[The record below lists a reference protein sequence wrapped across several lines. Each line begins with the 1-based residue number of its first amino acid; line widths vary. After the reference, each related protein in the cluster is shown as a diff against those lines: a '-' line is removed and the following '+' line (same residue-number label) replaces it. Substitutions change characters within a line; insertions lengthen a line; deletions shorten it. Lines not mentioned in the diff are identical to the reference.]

1 MTRLA
6 LNSWV
11 LALDGTR
18 CDGHGICALHCP
30 DLVTLDEWG
39 YAGVERSVID
49 SRALMRRARRAVA
62 ACPER
67 ALSLRLAGGR
77 HAPSGKPPEP
87 RVSTDLGLR
96 AQLGP

>member
-6 LNSWV
+6 LNNWT
-11 LALDGTR
+11 LTLDGTR

-39 YAGVERSVID
+39 YAGVERTVID

-67 ALSLRLAGGR
+67 ALSLRPAVGR
-77 HAPSGKPPEP
+77 ETTASKPPEP

>member
-6 LNSWV
+6 LNSWT

-39 YAGVERSVID
+39 YAGVERSVIE

-67 ALSLRLAGGR
+67 ALSLRPAGGR
-77 HAPSGKPPEP
+77 QAAPAKAPGP
-87 RVSTDLGLR
+87 RVPTDLGRR